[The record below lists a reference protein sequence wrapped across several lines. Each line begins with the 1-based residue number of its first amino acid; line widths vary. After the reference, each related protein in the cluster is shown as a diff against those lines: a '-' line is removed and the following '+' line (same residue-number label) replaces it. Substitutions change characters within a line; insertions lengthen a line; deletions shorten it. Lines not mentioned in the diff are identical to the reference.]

1 MPAVSEAT
9 TLYDKLWSAH
19 AVHERTDDGQT
30 LLFIDRHLF
39 HEGSARAFE
48 IVAERGL
55 KVRSPGRTFGVADHY
70 APTRGPRLED
80 QPDAEARSLISR
92 FEANAALHGI
102 QAYGL
107 GHPKQGI
114 VHVIGPEQGLSL
126 PGMTIVCGDSH
137 TATHGAMGAL
147 AFGIGASEVSQVL
160 ATQTLWQRK
169 SRAMRIQVD
178 GVLGDAVTAKDII
191 LAVIGRI
198 GAAGATGH
206 TIEYAGSA
214 IRALSMEGR
223 MTVCNMSI
231 EAGARSGMVAP
242 DDTTFNWLAGRE
254 HAPKGE
260 QFDRAVA
267 AWRRLASDAG
277 ARFDT
282 VVELNASELE
292 PMATWGTSPEH
303 VMPVS
308 GSVPDPAKAVS
319 AAAGQSMAAALEYM
333 GLQPGTALSDIP
345 IRHVF
350 IGSCTNARLSDLQA
364 AAALVRGRR
373 VATGV
378 RALVAPGSDSVRREA
393 QALGLDRIFV
403 EAGMQWGYSG
413 CSMCAAMNGDL
424 VPPGEHCASTSNRNF
439 VGRQGVGSRTHLV
452 SPVTAAA
459 AALTGR
465 LTDPRSLI

>member
-1 MPAVSEAT
+1 MTASAHVS
-9 TLYDKLWSAH
+9 TLYDKLWTAH
-19 AVHERTDDGQT
+19 AVHERADDGQT

-48 IVAERGL
+48 ILAERGL
-55 KVRSPGRTFGVADHY
+55 PVRSPERTFGVADHY
-70 APTRGPRLED
+70 VPTRGPAIDD
-80 QPDAEARSLISR
+80 QPDSEARSLIRR

-102 QAYGL
+102 RAFGM
-107 GHPKQGI
+107 GHPRQGI

-169 SRAMRIQVD
+169 SRSMLIQVE
-178 GVLGDAVTAKDII
+178 GALGRGVTAKDII
-191 LAVIGRI
+191 LAIIGKI

-214 IRALSMEGR
+214 IRSLSMEGR

-231 EAGARSGMVAP
+231 EAGARSGLVAP
-242 DDTTFNWLAGRE
+242 DDTTFEWVAGRE
-254 HAPKGE
+254 HAPRGE

-267 AWRRLASDAG
+267 DWRRLVTDPGASFDRVVTIDAG
-277 ARFDT
+277 A
-282 VVELNASELE
+282 LE
-292 PMATWGTSPEH
+292 PMVTWGTSPEH
-303 VMPVS
+303 VIGVS
-308 GSVPDPAKAVS
+308 QRVPDPS
-319 AAAGQSMAAALEYM
+319 AAASAAASQSMRAALDYM
-333 GLQPGTALSDIP
+333 GLQPGMALADVP

-350 IGSCTNARLSDLQA
+350 IGSCTNARLGDLQA
-364 AAALVRGRR
+364 AAALVKGRR
-373 VATGV
+373 VAQGV
-378 RALVAPGSDSVRREA
+378 RALVAPGSDEVRRQA

-403 EAGMQWGYSG
+403 DAGMQWGFSG
-413 CSMCAAMNGDL
+413 CSMCAGMNGDL
-424 VPPGEHCASTSNRNF
+424 VPAGEHCASTSNRNF
-439 VGRQGVGSRTHLV
+439 VGRQGVGARTHLV

-465 LTDPRSLI
+465 LTDPRTIA